1 MKVKLNRLPTYLN
14 YLFFVFLAIIMVY
27 PLWYVLMF
35 SLSDPDRISINNY
48 YLIPDGFTLRTY
60 SYVIKS
66 SYIRLGFKNSL
77 FVTGIGTL
85 LSVLL
90 TTITGYP
97 LSRKELF
104 GKKYIFSMM
113 LFTMLF
119 SGGLI
124 PTYLVVRAFGLVD
137 SLWALILPNVISVF
151 NMMIAIKFFKNIP
164 DSLIESAKIDGYND
178 VYIFVRIVMPLST
191 AVIATI
197 GLFYAVRYWNTYLY
211 GVIYI
216 TSMEKRVLQVVIRS
230 MLYEETLA
238 PSVGI
243 RGEMFTPESMKMAAI
258 FVTLLPIL
266 CVYPFL
272 QKYFMKGILL
282 GAVKG

>member
-197 GLFYAVRYWNTYLY
+197 GLFYAVSYWNTYLY

-243 RGEMFTPESMKMAAI
+243 RGEMVTPESMKMAAI